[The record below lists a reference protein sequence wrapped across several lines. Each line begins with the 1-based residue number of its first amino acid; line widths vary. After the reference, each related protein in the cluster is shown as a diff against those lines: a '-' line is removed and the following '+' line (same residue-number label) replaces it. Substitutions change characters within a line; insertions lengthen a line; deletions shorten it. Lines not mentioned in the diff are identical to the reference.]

1 MVHMDKRHRTGSSLS
16 RLQVTSHVWIG
27 DGQHAALF
35 AIQIWTE
42 PMRILPLRLLG
53 LPLLLFI
60 TDPGIIDH
68 FDGEGTNV
76 VADSLTLTR
85 WVSESLSL
93 AASAL

>member
-1 MVHMDKRHRTGSSLS
+1 MDKRHRTGSSLS

-53 LPLLLFI
+53 LPF
-60 TDPGIIDH
+60 H
-68 FDGEGTNV
+68 H
-76 VADSLTLTR
+76 
-85 WVSESLSL
+85 
-93 AASAL
+93 